1 MAIKA
6 LTVLIKKRKINVA
19 IKIQEI
25 LKNLIVMLTLFYEEK
40 GG

>member
-6 LTVLIKKRKINVA
+6 LTVFIKKRKINVA

-25 LKNLIVMLTLFYEEK
+25 LKKI
-40 GG
+40 

>member
-6 LTVLIKKRKINVA
+6 LTVFIKKRKINVA